1 MNKNLIHTELCDM
14 LKIKYPI
21 ILAGMGFVS
30 GPKLAAAVSNAGG
43 MGCLGVTTYEPRF
56 VRDLIRETRSLT
68 DKPFGVDAACP
79 NPKKVPPS
87 ATEESLRK
95 DIPKE
100 AWDFAR
106 KFVEDLGI
114 PYVQGHITLNS
125 ISVETTRQ
133 WAQICLEEHVPLFVS
148 AAGNPGF
155 IVPEAHAQGMKVMGC
170 VGLVKHARHLYDAGV
185 DAIIAQGHEGGGH
198 TGRIGTMA
206 FVPQVIDAVK
216 PIPVIAAG
224 GIADGR
230 GLAAALALGTI
241 GVWVGTA
248 FVAAK
253 EASAE
258 AVRDGHLTDWERELW
273 EQKMIASNEDGSV
286 VSRAYTGMTLRQ
298 LRNKFQEEWEKQGG
312 PLMPIPYQNVVAVDV
327 DESVRQAKLKDYKML
342 VAGQATGMIKEIR
355 PAEEIVNDMV
365 EGAIEI
371 LEKIG
376 TGKR

>member
-1 MNKNLIHTELCDM
+1 MKKDLLHTELCDM
-14 LKIKYPI
+14 LGIKYPI

-30 GPKLAAAVSNAGG
+30 GPSLTAAVSNAGG
-43 MGCLGVTTYEPRF
+43 MGCLGVTTYEPKF

-79 NPKKVPPS
+79 NPKKVPPT

-95 DIPKE
+95 EIPKE

-133 WAQICLEEHVPLFVS
+133 WGQICLEEHVPLFVS

-155 IVPEAHAQGMKVMGC
+155 IVPAAHAQGMKVMGC

-206 FVPQVIDAVK
+206 FVPQVIDAVR
-216 PIPVIAAG
+216 PIPVVAAG

-253 EASAE
+253 EASVE

-273 EQKMIASNEDGSV
+273 EQKMIDSNEDGSV

-327 DESVRQAKLKDYKML
+327 DASVRAAKLKDYKML
-342 VAGQATGMIKEIR
+342 VAGQATGMIKKIR
-355 PAEEIVNDMV
+355 PAEEIINDMV
-365 EGAIEI
+365 EGAIHN
-371 LEKIG
+371 LERVSG
-376 TGKR
+376 GKN